1 MIHDSSIKE
10 QILAFIVKRVSDRCC
25 LLCIDEISNKWHLIH
40 LEMSLLNGVVI
51 CLVSG
56 MLSAK
61 ICTPFKILHLALLSF
76 ATLQCQ
82 EDTFFYCIPFL
93 QRSQTVFL
101 CTFRVLDI
109 NEMNSNVLSMFL

>member
-1 MIHDSSIKE
+1 
-10 QILAFIVKRVSDRCC
+10 
-25 LLCIDEISNKWHLIH
+25 
-40 LEMSLLNGVVI
+40 MSLLNGVVI

-109 NEMNSNVLSMFL
+109 NEMNSDVLSMFLKYVLGTLEHTLCGYVFMRATRRRRYT